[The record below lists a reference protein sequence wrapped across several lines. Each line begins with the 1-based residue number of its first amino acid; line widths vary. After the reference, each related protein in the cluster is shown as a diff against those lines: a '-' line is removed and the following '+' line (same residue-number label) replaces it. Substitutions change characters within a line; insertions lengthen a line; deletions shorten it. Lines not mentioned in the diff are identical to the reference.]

1 MESILNN
8 LKTSQLL
15 RISCSDIAAVT
26 GFNPWSKIDEL
37 FEKYLYQDLDELMVA
52 DAECLDTEFL
62 TTEQEIQKILQKI
75 DTKDKEQFDAID
87 AVTKDSTVLNN
98 NVKAEDMIKQIQQLM
113 KDSGIVSKISTT
125 ELKFM
130 ENEFKG
136 RVRKNYGV
144 HCENPSLDK
153 YEQVMGFPVTDRNME
168 TLKMKVMPEVLHDN
182 HHTNQSK
189 GSSQSSQT
197 DHHEPVDAFAKLING
212 SKRLS
217 KELAQAAQNGGVKK
231 RRVSDKPSFV
241 LIGRVDGIS
250 RQLDMSHEDALQ
262 WKENQVVVEMKSR
275 VRGISSPP
283 PLYEQIQLV
292 AYMIMLGCS
301 CGDLVQ
307 SVAKRREPEV
317 VTINETVC
325 TEVCVT
331 SIDSAGKEV
340 TMCAQ
345 ECDSVSVSTHA
356 DCIKEEEVES
366 SAEICS
372 GATSIESVGTQCSAL
387 EPPSISN
394 TASTVDTDSN
404 IVEIE
409 EDGMELGDYL
419 GDVTTTTTHRN
430 KSTTLVSSSSTVR
443 THTKTNAPVVAT
455 IDISTTCASVDVTT
469 SITTSTTTGMN
480 STNYP
485 RTHTT
490 TNNCKPK
497 PRRHDPSIMY
507 GDEEFQVNRIQLDGP
522 PYYHRKYWD
531 NVVMPRLRLFR
542 DAVAVFRSDDS
553 IRYAYLMSGP
563 EEKLKMLQNFCPYFE
578 V

>member
-87 AVTKDSTVLNN
+87 AVTKDSTILNN

-113 KDSGIVSKISTT
+113 KDSGIVNKISTS

-153 YEQVMGFPVTDRNME
+153 YEQVMGFPVTGRNME
-168 TLKMKVMPEVLHDN
+168 TLKMKVMPEISHDN
-182 HHTNQSK
+182 PVTSQSK
-189 GSSQSSQT
+189 SNSQSSQV
-197 DHHEPVDAFAKLING
+197 DHEPVDAFAKLING

-217 KELAQAAQNGGVKK
+217 KELALAAQNGGVKK

-250 RQLDMSHEDALQ
+250 RQLDMSHEDASQ

-307 SVAKRREPEV
+307 SVAKKRGPEV
-317 VTINETVC
+317 
-325 TEVCVT
+325 
-331 SIDSAGKEV
+331 
-340 TMCAQ
+340 
-345 ECDSVSVSTHA
+345 ECESVSISA
-356 DCIKEEEVES
+356 QLDSIKEEIDCSADS
-366 SAEICS
+366 ST
-372 GATSIESVGTQCSAL
+372 GATSNESASSQNSAL
-387 EPPSISN
+387 EQPSVSD
-394 TASTVDTDSN
+394 TVD
-404 IVEIE
+404 
-409 EDGMELGDYL
+409 
-419 GDVTTTTTHRN
+419 
-430 KSTTLVSSSSTVR
+430 
-443 THTKTNAPVVAT
+443 P
-455 IDISTTCASVDVTT
+455 
-469 SITTSTTTGMN
+469 
-480 STNYP
+480 
-485 RTHTT
+485 
-490 TNNCKPK
+490 
-497 PRRHDPSIMY
+497 
-507 GDEEFQVNRIQLDGP
+507 
-522 PYYHRKYWD
+522 
-531 NVVMPRLRLFR
+531 
-542 DAVAVFRSDDS
+542 
-553 IRYAYLMSGP
+553 
-563 EEKLKMLQNFCPYFE
+563 
-578 V
+578 

>member
-52 DAECLDTEFL
+52 DTECLDTEFL

-75 DTKDKEQFDAID
+75 DTKDKDQFDAID
-87 AVTKDSTVLNN
+87 AVTKDSTILNN

-168 TLKMKVMPEVLHDN
+168 TLKMKVMPEVSHDS
-182 HHTNQSK
+182 HRANQSK

-197 DHHEPVDAFAKLING
+197 DHEPVDAFAKLING

-307 SVAKRREPEV
+307 SVAKKREPEV
-317 VTINETVC
+317 LTRSETVC

-331 SIDSAGKEV
+331 SVDSAGKEV

-345 ECDSVSVSTHA
+345 ECDSVSVSTHV
-356 DCIKEEEVES
+356 DCIQEEAES

-372 GATSIESVGTQCSAL
+372 GATSIESSGTQCSAR
-387 EPPSISN
+387 EPPSVSN
-394 TASTVDTDSN
+394 AIGAVDSN
-404 IVEIE
+404 STIVEVE
-409 EDGMELGDYL
+409 EDAMEIGDYL
-419 GDVTTTTTHRN
+419 GDVTTTGTHRN
-430 KSTTLVSSSSTVR
+430 TSTILVSSTNTVH
-443 THTKTNAPVVAT
+443 THTKTNAHVVAT
-455 IDISTTCASVDVTT
+455 TDTSTTSASVAVVT
-469 SITTSTTTGMN
+469 SATTSTTTGIN
-480 STNYP
+480 STSYL

-490 TNNCKPK
+490 STNYKPK

>member
-37 FEKYLYQDLDELMVA
+37 FEKYLYQDLDELMMA

-75 DTKDKEQFDAID
+75 DTKDKEQFDAIN
-87 AVTKDSTVLNN
+87 AVTKDSTILNN

-113 KDSGIVSKISTT
+113 KDSGIVSKISTS

-168 TLKMKVMPEVLHDN
+168 TLKMKVMPEISHENLV
-182 HHTNQSK
+182 TSQSK
-189 GSSQSSQT
+189 SSSQT
-197 DHHEPVDAFAKLING
+197 EQEPVDAFAMLING

-217 KELAQAAQNGGVKK
+217 KELALAAQNGGVKK

-250 RQLDMSHEDALQ
+250 RQLDMSHEDASQ

-307 SVAKRREPEV
+307 SVAKKREPEV
-317 VTINETVC
+317 VRIDETVC
-325 TEVCVT
+325 AEVCVT
-331 SIDSAGKEV
+331 SVDSSGKEV
-340 TMCAQ
+340 TMCTQ
-345 ECDSVSVSTHA
+345 ECDGVSISA
-356 DCIKEEEVES
+356 QLDSIKEEIEN
-366 SAEICS
+366 SADTS
-372 GATSIESVGTQCSAL
+372 GGATSIESASSQYSAL
-387 EPPSISN
+387 GQPSVTN
-394 TASTVDTDSN
+394 TVDALDTSSN
-404 IVEIE
+404 KVEVE
-409 EDGMELGDYL
+409 EDEMEIGDYL
-419 GDVTTTTTHRN
+419 GDV
-430 KSTTLVSSSSTVR
+430 STA
-443 THTKTNAPVVAT
+443 HYK
-455 IDISTTCASVDVTT
+455 
-469 SITTSTTTGMN
+469 TSTTTVASHSVSAHTTSKAPGVATVDVSTSSTGTSTVTSSTTSVTTSFSSSTSYH
-480 STNYP
+480 STN
-485 RTHTT
+485 TNTT
-490 TNNCKPK
+490 TNNYKPK